1 MKILTVQTVHY
12 DKKLLQ
18 DQMPFNNLVI
28 NVSFRNQAM
37 VCSNYQDS
45 QIKFLLSKCPCPR
58 EQIMLKSRYY
68 IVH

>member
-1 MKILTVQTVHY
+1 MKILTVQAVHY
-12 DKKLLQ
+12 DKKPLE

-28 NVSFRNQAM
+28 NVNFRNQAM

-45 QIKFLLSKCPCPR
+45 QIKFLLSKCPCPL
-58 EQIMLKSRYY
+58 EQIILKSRYY